1 MTREHQKLV
10 REKNALEVY
19 LISIAYSITENP
31 SIPLNIS
38 IQNLAQYKLA
48 LSRCKGYQKN
58 NALSF
63 LPQAKFCTQKIL
75 FWPRPRIPALEMQC
89 ILR

>member
-10 REKNALEVY
+10 REKIALEVY
-19 LISIAYSITENP
+19 LISSPITENP

-48 LSRCKGYQKN
+48 LSKHKGYQK
-58 NALSF
+58 LM
-63 LPQAKFCTQKIL
+63 LPQRKFRTQKIL
-75 FWPRPRIPALEMQC
+75 FWPGPKIPALEMQC
-89 ILR
+89 IFR